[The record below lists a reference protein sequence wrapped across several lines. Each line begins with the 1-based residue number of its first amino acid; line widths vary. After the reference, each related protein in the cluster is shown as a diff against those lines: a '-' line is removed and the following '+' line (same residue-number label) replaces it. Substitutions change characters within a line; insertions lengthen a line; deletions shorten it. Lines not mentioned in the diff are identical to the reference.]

1 MLSRI
6 LAQLHQVALHCGP
19 RATWTWWI
27 IKKPCSHLLM
37 ACCLLVSAVSS
48 TLARPCPPGPAAL
61 RSSSRAN
68 QGAPP
73 RRPRFVRRAGA
84 PSWPAATVRAR
95 VEKQGSLAVP
105 RRSRPLDATQ
115 LRLRSALSTWYGE
128 AGLVSVAWYASL
140 RSRLPQDDD

>member
-1 MLSRI
+1 MSRI

-27 IKKPCSHLLM
+27 VKRSCSHPLVT
-37 ACCLLVSAVSS
+37 CRLLVAAVSS

-95 VEKQGSLAVP
+95 VEKQCRLAIP
-105 RRSRPLDATQ
+105 RRSRPLGATQ
-115 LRLRSALSTWYGE
+115 LRLRSALSTWCGE
-128 AGLVSVAWYASL
+128 AGLVSGGLVCELAFPTSPTAG
-140 RSRLPQDDD
+140 